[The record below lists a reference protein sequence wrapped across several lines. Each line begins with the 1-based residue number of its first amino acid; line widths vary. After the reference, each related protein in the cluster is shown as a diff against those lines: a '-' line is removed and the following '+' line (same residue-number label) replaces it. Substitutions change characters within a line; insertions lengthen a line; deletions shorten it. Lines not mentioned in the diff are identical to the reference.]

1 MRNQLRSPIRVQDSL
16 WGGIGSVLAVSL
28 LTLLVIPLAV
38 LVLGASFGFS
48 SILEQLSHPMVRG
61 ALWLSLRT
69 TFISLGLIVAGG
81 LPLAWF
87 LARARAT
94 RFVSIIETLVEL
106 PIIVP
111 PAVVGVAL
119 LLTFGRYG
127 ILGQYLEQWFDI
139 RLTFTT
145 TAVVIAQVVVS
156 APFFIQS
163 ALESFRRIDEELLV
177 VARSL
182 GASSSR
188 TFFRIAVPLAMP
200 GLVGGAALSWARAL
214 GEFGATLVFAGN
226 LPGRTQTMTL
236 AVYSGLEVSIELA
249 RTLSA
254 ILMITGVGLLI
265 VLRTFLGRAT
275 INNKR

>member
-1 MRNQLRSPIRVQDSL
+1 MNMRSPKRTQDKL
-16 WGGIGSVLAVSL
+16 WAGVGGVLALGL
-28 LTLLVIPLAV
+28 LTLLVVPLAI
-38 LVLGASFGFS
+38 LVLGASLG
-48 SILEQLSHPMVRG
+48 LDAVVDQLNHPIVRS

-69 TFISLGLIVAGG
+69 TLISLLLIIAGG

-87 LARARAT
+87 LARARTT
-94 RFVSIIETLVEL
+94 RLVRVLETLVEL

-127 ILGQYLEQWFDI
+127 IFGEILEQWFGI

-145 TAVVIAQVVVS
+145 AAVVIAQVVVA
-156 APFFIQS
+156 APFFVQS
-163 ALESFRRIDEELLV
+163 ALEAFRRIDDELLV

-200 GLVGGAALSWARAL
+200 GLVSGAALSWARAL

-236 AVYSGLEVSIELA
+236 AVYSGLEISIELA

-254 ILMITGVGLLI
+254 ILMITGIALL
-265 VLRTFLGRAT
+265 VLLRMFLGRVGT
-275 INNKR
+275 TESK

>member
-1 MRNQLRSPIRVQDSL
+1 MKKQLRSPMRVQDTL
-16 WGGIGSVLAVSL
+16 WAVVGSVLAVGL
-28 LTLLVIPLAV
+28 LSLLVIPLAV
-38 LVLGASFGFS
+38 LVLGAGFGFGS
-48 SILEQLSHPMVRG
+48 VIEQLNHPMVRG

-69 TFISLGLIVAGG
+69 TFISLGLIIAGG

-94 RFVSIIETLVEL
+94 RLVGALETLVEL
-106 PIIVP
+106 PIVVP

-127 ILGQYLEQWFDI
+127 LLGEYLDHWLGI

-145 TAVVIAQVVVS
+145 TAVVLAQVVVS

-163 ALESFRRIDEELLV
+163 ALASFRRIDEELLV

-182 GASSSR
+182 GASSTK
-188 TFFRIAVPLAMP
+188 TFFRIAIPLALP
-200 GLVGGAALSWARAL
+200 GLISGAALSWARAL

-254 ILMITGVGLLI
+254 ILMVTGILLLVI
-265 VLRTFLGRAT
+265 LRTLLGRVST
-275 INNKR
+275 GDRR

>member
-1 MRNQLRSPIRVQDSL
+1 MRKELRSPICVQDTL
-16 WGGIGSVLAVSL
+16 WAGIGSVLAVSL
-28 LTLLVIPLAV
+28 LTLLVVPLAV
-38 LVLGASFGFS
+38 LALGASFGFGS
-48 SILEQLSHPMVRG
+48 VLEQLSHPMVLS

-69 TFISLGLIVAGG
+69 TFISLGLIIIGG

-87 LARARAT
+87 LARAQSS
-94 RFVSIIETLVEL
+94 RFIGIVETLVEL

-127 ILGQYLEQWFDI
+127 IFGEYLERWFEI

-156 APFFIQS
+156 APFFVQS
-163 ALESFRRIDEELLV
+163 AIESFRRIDDELLV

-200 GLVGGAALSWARAL
+200 GLASGAALSWARAL

-249 RTLSA
+249 RALSV
-254 ILMITGVGLLI
+254 ILMITGVALLV
-265 VLRTFLGRAT
+265 VLRTLLGRAT
-275 INNKR
+275 MGGRD